1 MNYRVSPFNALN
13 QINRELNRF
22 FDDQPPGQY
31 TEGANWSPQVDIS
44 ETEQS
49 FVVTADMPGVKP
61 ENMEISLHQG
71 VLTIRGER
79 NTDNEVTESNFTRR
93 ERIRGTF
100 YRQFNLPE
108 TADEETVSA
117 KSNNGVLE
125 ITIPKAQK
133 AKPISITVEGED

>member
-1 MNYRVSPFNALN
+1 MNHLVSPFNALN

-22 FDDQPPGQY
+22 FDDRPAGHLAD
-31 TEGANWSPQVDIS
+31 GANWSPQVDIS

-61 ENMEISLHQG
+61 EDMEISLHQG
-71 VLTIRGER
+71 VLTIRGKR
-79 NTDNEVTESNFTRR
+79 NTDSEVTESNFTRR

-133 AKPISITVEGED
+133 ARPISISVIGED